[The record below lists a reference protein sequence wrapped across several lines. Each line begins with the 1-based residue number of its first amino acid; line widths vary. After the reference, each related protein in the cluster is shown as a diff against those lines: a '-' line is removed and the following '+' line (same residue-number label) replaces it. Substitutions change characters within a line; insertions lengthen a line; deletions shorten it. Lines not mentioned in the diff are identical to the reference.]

1 MMKKSQHLHQRRRGR
16 EELFEGNGNWKHDK
30 RVRVWLFIKE
40 HGLDEETRTR
50 SDERKAQDA

>member
-1 MMKKSQHLHQRRRGR
+1 
-16 EELFEGNGNWKHDK
+16 
-30 RVRVWLFIKE
+30 VWLFIKE

>member
-1 MMKKSQHLHQRRRGR
+1 MEVMKSDNTY
-16 EELFEGNGNWKHDK
+16 EK
-30 RVRVWLFIKE
+30 RVRVWCFIKE